1 MINKIFWDIDET
13 LIHTLLDDPKQ
24 NHVQFS
30 LGDSFTYHTIIRPCS
45 HELIRFSREL
55 VGKENVHIL
64 TTATRDY
71 AQKVNELA
79 GWGFDPKDIFAR
91 EDQEAARV
99 WVATAYGGSYGATT
113 PHEYADPNNVLI
125 DNLPPRQNQGKVQ
138 FIGIDDN
145 YETNY
150 LKIQDYYGVNFPED
164 TFEEDVREFLTK
176 KYNEK
181 TNDAI
186 DDDDDG

>member
-13 LIHTLLDDPKQ
+13 MIHTLMNDPKQ

-71 AQKVNELA
+71 AEKVNELA

-91 EDQEAARV
+91 EDQAAARV
-99 WVATAYGGSYGATT
+99 WVATAYGGGYGEIT

-125 DNLPPRQNQGKVQ
+125 DNLPSRQNQGKIQ
-138 FIGIDDN
+138 FIGIVDTHK
-145 YETNY
+145 TNY
-150 LKIQDYYGVNFPED
+150 LKIQDYYGVDFPED
-164 TFEEDVREFLTK
+164 PFEEEVKGFLSERHQNK
-176 KYNEK
+176 N
-181 TNDAI
+181 
-186 DDDDDG
+186 